1 MKKLLFLII
10 VGAAIAALL
19 QPSGCK
25 IVSGTFV
32 VDTVFTDLSPNG
44 NGNYYYEELDLTDND
59 VWIDHKDD
67 ITDIDNVGFELW
79 VTSSAATANVFN
91 CYIDAT
97 SSTLDGNSSRSA
109 VEASAKHV
117 LVDLPMPPGS
127 SFIGYAAS
135 FSYIDNLDAMK
146 TLAEAGMFK
155 FWAVADVTTDDFV
168 VDSIRV
174 VLTLSAGS

>member
-10 VGAAIAALL
+10 VGAAAVVLL
-19 QPSGCK
+19 QPTGCK

-44 NGNYYYEELDLTDND
+44 NGDYWYEAFDLTDND
-59 VWIDHKDD
+59 VWIDHEDD
-67 ITDIDNVGFELW
+67 IKDIDNVGFELW
-79 VTSSAATANVFN
+79 VSSTAPTANVFN
-91 CYIDAT
+91 CYIDEM
-97 SSTLDGNSSRSA
+97 SSALNGGSSKSA
-109 VEASAKHV
+109 VEASAKHI
-117 LVDLPMPPGS
+117 LVNLPLPPGS

-146 TLAEAGMFK
+146 KLAEAGMFK
-155 FWAVADVTTDDFV
+155 FWAVSDVTTSEFH

-174 VLTLSAGS
+174 VITLSAGS